1 VWKRIQEFFKAWSG
15 VQQFNSLGLEDRN
28 IVFYSEDNA
37 SWVHFE
43 TIVKALLN
51 KYEQSFCYLTS
62 SLDDPILRSPDK
74 RVKAFF
80 IGSGMLRTTLFSSLK
95 AHVVIMT
102 MPDLDNYY
110 IKRSKIHPVHYIY
123 VFHNMASTHMVFR
136 SGAYDHYDT
145 IFCVG
150 PHHEKEIR
158 AAERLYGLPKKNLV
172 KHGNSRLDSVLL
184 EASKRG
190 KGRLEHPQG
199 KKKVLIA
206 PSYGDNAL
214 LEVCGVELIQ
224 VLLEAGYIVVTRPH
238 PLTTR
243 NNKVLISQIIQ
254 RFESYPGFSIET
266 NVASQTSLQ
275 NSHLMISDYSGA
287 AFEFAFGLE
296 RPVLFVDVPKKVNNP
311 KYQEINQEPFE
322 VFIRSEIG
330 AVVSPDNIKKV
341 PELAERLIF
350 NQQSF
355 DEKIKTLR
363 EQNIFN
369 VGLSGEAGAEAI
381 IKCLNEAK
389 EVQNKGEKT

>member
-1 VWKRIQEFFKAWSG
+1 MWKRIQEFFQAWSG
-15 VQQFNSLGLEDRN
+15 MKEFNSLGLDDRD

-43 TIVKALLN
+43 PIIKELLE
-51 KYEQSFCYLTS
+51 KHDQGFCYLTS
-62 SLDDPILRSPDK
+62 SIDDPILGSSDK
-74 RVKAFF
+74 RIKAFF
-80 IGSGMLRTTLFSSLK
+80 IGRGMLRTTLFSSLK
-95 AHVVIMT
+95 ARVVIMT

-110 IKRSKIHPVHYIY
+110 IKRSQVYPVHYIY

-136 SGAYDHYDT
+136 SGAYDNYDT

-150 PHHEKEIR
+150 PHHEKEVR
-158 AAERLYGLPKKNLV
+158 AAEKLYGLKKKNLV
-172 KHGNSRLDSVLL
+172 KHGNSRLDSVLS

-190 KGRLEHPQG
+190 KEGGPDPQG

-206 PSYGDNAL
+206 PSYGKNAL
-214 LEVCGVELIQ
+214 LEVCGIELIQ

-243 NNKVLISQIIQ
+243 DKKNLISQIVEK
-254 RFESYPGFSIET
+254 FGGHSGFSIET
-266 NVASQTSLQ
+266 NVASQASLQ

-287 AFEFAFGLE
+287 AFEFAFGLG

-330 AVVSPDNIKKV
+330 AVVSPGNMKKV
-341 PELAERLIF
+341 PELAEQLIL

-355 DEKIKTLR
+355 EQKIKTLR
-363 EQNIFN
+363 EENIFN
-369 VGLSGEAGAEAI
+369 IGLSGEAGAKAI
-381 IKCLNEAK
+381 IEYLNKAK
-389 EVQNKGEKT
+389 EVQVK